1 MQLEFFCRRC
11 GLKGLTPE
19 VSAEEALLLARGE
32 LELRC
37 PKCGLILSI
46 QATESELIAATGA
59 ATTTL
64 ETPIAELVER
74 ALRKYLAETEKD
86 E

>member
-1 MQLEFFCRRC
+1 MQLEFLCRRC

-37 PKCGLILSI
+37 PKCGLVLSMRT
-46 QATESELIAATGA
+46 TESELINAT
-59 ATTTL
+59 
-64 ETPIAELVER
+64 ETVAAELQRSFAEVVKRAIER
-74 ALRKYLAETEKD
+74 YLAETD
-86 E
+86 EDE